1 MSGSIVTIRV
11 NGNPYQMG
19 CDKGQEAEIEALG
32 KLVDKT
38 VSDLV
43 QSVGQIGETRL
54 LVMAALLLA
63 EKSVAA
69 GSGGTVSETASEPQ
83 SQKSDSLSDAQ
94 LERLEKLAQSISAL
108 AASVKSS

>member
-69 GSGGTVSETASEPQ
+69 GSGKTMSETASEPQ

>member
-32 KLVDKT
+32 RVVDKT
-38 VSDLV
+38 VTDIV
-43 QSVGQIGETRL
+43 QSAGQIGETRL

-63 EKSVAA
+63 EKSAA
-69 GSGGTVSETASEPQ
+69 SGASDEAAQPSGAGHSEAGETV
-83 SQKSDSLSDAQ
+83 SDAQ
-94 LERLEKLAQSISAL
+94 IERLEKLAQSISAL
-108 AASVKSS
+108 AASMKSS

>member
-69 GSGGTVSETASEPQ
+69 GSGETMSETASEPQ